1 MKCFKEICSIK
12 FNIMKKLICKYGVI
26 YAIVWLFTGII
37 ATLLQPNN
45 IILNFY
51 LGLGILF
58 TLYFFK
64 SNNLKIK

>member
-12 FNIMKKLICKYGVI
+12 FHIMKKLICKYGLI
-26 YAIVWLFTGII
+26 YALVWLFTGVI
-37 ATLLQPNN
+37 ATLLQPHS

-64 SNNLKIK
+64 FKKLKIQ